1 MITPT
6 TKNVNA
12 PASQLSDEELVTA
25 ILGGARDLLNNLY
38 NRYSDRVYH
47 KCLAMVKEQAL
58 AQDATHDVFV
68 KVFTNLQKFEGKS
81 DFSFWVYA
89 ITYNHCISY
98 LRKAKRV
105 RFSTIDE
112 VNEPVDHAE
121 EALSERL
128 VKEMRISQ
136 LERLLHKLDHE
147 EEILLIMKYQDGMSI
162 KQIATILQIGESAVK
177 MRLKRTR
184 GRLGT
189 LLNAMPHE

>member
-1 MITPT
+1 MTTPL
-6 TKNVNA
+6 TKDISV

-25 ILGGARDLLNNLY
+25 ILNGARDLLNNLY

-47 KCLAMVKEQAL
+47 KCLAMVKEQGL

-105 RFSTIDE
+105 RFSALDE
-112 VNEPVDHAE
+112 VNEPIDQAD
-121 EALSERL
+121 EALSEKL

-162 KQIATILQIGESAVK
+162 RQMATILQIGESAVK

-184 GRLGT
+184 GRLGA
-189 LLNAMPHE
+189 LLKALPHE